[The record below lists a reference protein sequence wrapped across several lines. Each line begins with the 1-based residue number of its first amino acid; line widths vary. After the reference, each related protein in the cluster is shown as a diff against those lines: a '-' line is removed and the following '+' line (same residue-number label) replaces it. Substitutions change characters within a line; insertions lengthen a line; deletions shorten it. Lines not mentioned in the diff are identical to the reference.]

1 MAIDVTVLGDINV
14 DMITYKFDKLPEK
27 NKQCVVPYIDIN
39 TGGSACNTAIACARL
54 GLKTR
59 LMGKIGNDVFS
70 PLILNT
76 LKNVGV
82 DRKIKIS
89 NNEMTGITFAL
100 SIQNYRSF
108 ITFKGTNDTLSTKD
122 FSIEQIVGKVFVL
135 SGFNLLN
142 SLRGSVRN
150 LFEYAQD
157 KDMKTA
163 LDPNW
168 DPDGWTPDRLKDLL
182 EVLKM
187 TDWFFP
193 DLEEGKSIAFTE
205 NPNLIAVKLL
215 MFGPK
220 NVCLKLG
227 EDGCLLANKNKSQLI
242 RSFPVNPINTTGA
255 GDVFLAALIKK
266 SLMGESN
273 EEAAL
278 FANAA
283 AAMSITKFGLERYPT
298 YKEVKNFIDKGEI

>member
-1 MAIDVTVLGDINV
+1 
-14 DMITYKFDKLPEK
+14 
-27 NKQCVVPYIDIN
+27 
-39 TGGSACNTAIACARL
+39 
-54 GLKTR
+54 
-59 LMGKIGNDVFS
+59 
-70 PLILNT
+70 
-76 LKNVGV
+76 
-82 DRKIKIS
+82 
-89 NNEMTGITFAL
+89 
-100 SIQNYRSF
+100 
-108 ITFKGTNDTLSTKD
+108 
-122 FSIEQIVGKVFVL
+122 
-135 SGFNLLN
+135 
-142 SLRGSVRN
+142 
-150 LFEYAQD
+150 
-157 KDMKTA
+157 
-163 LDPNW
+163 
-168 DPDGWTPDRLKDLL
+168 
-182 EVLKM
+182 M